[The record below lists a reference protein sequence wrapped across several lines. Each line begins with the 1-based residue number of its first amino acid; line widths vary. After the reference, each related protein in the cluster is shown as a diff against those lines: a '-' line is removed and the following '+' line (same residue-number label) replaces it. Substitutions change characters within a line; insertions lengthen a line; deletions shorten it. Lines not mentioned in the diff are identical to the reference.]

1 MSKMLIKYFFL
12 ILSAFLFLAPSW
24 DDSSEVIIRGEIV
37 DSKCALGAMSPG
49 DGKSHKICSIRC
61 IKNGMPPLLKV
72 RDRGGQGY
80 RYYLLSDQGKKGA
93 NEMVIPFIGQPVDV
107 KGTLIR
113 DANLVMIEIREIIP
127 VK

>member
-1 MSKMLIKYFFL
+1 MFYRWMILIFPCIFFM
-12 ILSAFLFLAPSW
+12 APSW
-24 DDSSEVIIRGEIV
+24 DDSQEVTIRGEIV

-61 IKNGMPPLLKV
+61 IRNGTPPLLKV
-72 RDRGGQGY
+72 RNRGGKGY
-80 RYYLLSDQGKKGA
+80 RYYLLTDQGKKGA
-93 NEMVIPFIGQPVDV
+93 NELVIPFIGEPVDV

-113 DANLVMIEIREIIP
+113 DANLVMIEILEIKL